1 VKTLVNETLRIII
14 RVALYFYFGSIVVRG
29 KNNIPRD
36 KPLIVVANH
45 QNALL
50 DALLV
55 ATQLGLTPY
64 FLTRFDVFKIP
75 VVARMLRYLQL
86 LPVYRMRD
94 GIEHIPKNE
103 DTFERCTQ
111 LLSNGAAILIFPEG
125 NHSLERKLRPISKG
139 FTRIAFRTLEQ
150 QPDLPL
156 QVLPIG
162 INYAAHQFG
171 GTKVW
176 LHIGKAFAV
185 KESAFDVPLL
195 KSKVK
200 DALIDLISETSAV
213 DDSLSLNL
221 PVDPINNIPA
231 TTPISKPP
239 IKKPFIMTRTTV
251 HIIFFPLVLVWL
263 LLKPLIKDPVFYGT
277 FKFSIGLVGIPL
289 YLASVCLVTW
299 ITGHPFVGLV
309 SISLMLPALFLFRYS
324 PYQN

>member
-1 VKTLVNETLRIII
+1 MKTLVNETLRIII
-14 RVALYFYFGSIVVRG
+14 RVALYLYFGGIVVRG

-103 DTFERCTQ
+103 ETFEQCTH
-111 LLSNGAAILIFPEG
+111 LLSNGAALLIFPEG

-156 QVLPIG
+156 QVLPVG
-162 INYAAHQFG
+162 LNYAAHQFG

-176 LHIGKAFAV
+176 LHIGRALAV
-185 KESAFDVPLL
+185 KESGFDAPLL
-195 KSKVK
+195 KSRVK
-200 DALIDLISETSAV
+200 DALNDLISETSVV
-213 DDSLSLNL
+213 DDSL
-221 PVDPINNIPA
+221 PINQSVYPINTKPA
-231 TTPISKPP
+231 NTPMYKSTIKEP
-239 IKKPFIMTRTTV
+239 IIQTRTIV
-251 HIIFFPLVLVWL
+251 HVIFFPLVLIWL

-277 FKFSIGLVGIPL
+277 FKFLIGLVGVPL
-289 YLASVCLVTW
+289 YLASVCLGTW
-299 ITGHPFVGLV
+299 IAVQPFIGLII
-309 SISLMLPALFLFRYS
+309 SSLMLFALFLFRYS